1 MESSFVSLEDT
12 DSLYVPTP
20 QRILAKNIKPI
31 TVPEKNFVGSL
42 PELDKF
48 VQMINNV
55 RNCVT
60 PCCKGQLVPVSFDTK
75 GLGGAVKVYYACDG
89 CGISPPCFESSLKS
103 DSLNTT
109 EIGAAIQVAFVISG
123 CMHATYYKALKLSL
137 GLDAVHINTFYS
149 TIMKMHP
156 VVQQMVDEMC
166 EEAKEDMKAIDEH
179 TLGSWKQAVTSA
191 DAAWLTRGYHS
202 KNATFSV
209 RNYYNGALLYYKHL
223 CQRGRDSIVE
233 GELYKGTSKSMEGFA
248 ARVVMSQ
255 AREEGMKIA
264 VHWQDSD
271 SSSAKSIAEC
281 FPECKIMICG
291 GHAGKAHLKVLQ
303 KYTKVKTAPA
313 GFIRLHKS
321 KFPQIT
327 KASCHCDKH
336 SQVCGCL
343 TDGFIMRARNNFSN
357 ILTTSKSAEEFAK
370 RLRVLPRHV
379 RDEHEWE
386 VQTEGSKPSRE
397 RCDFHA
403 LKVCSCGNCADKEKF
418 ECVGKAY
425 TTWCR
430 LTCPFHSLIY
440 EIECDFRASMADS
453 LVHPVL
459 KRGHSN
465 WLEASHNVLT
475 KFRPKDISLDRL
487 HYETSTNLGLLQSNM
502 TYMYEKRGP
511 TYHWIPDLYK
521 RLNLPVYEG
530 MQEAL
535 TTSNIKR
542 RERLCRA
549 KQEKAKKRRVQ
560 LLKLRTIEA
569 AKRREWSKKHG
580 GDTYGETDDTDSKA
594 HEKGSVKQL
603 KKPCKCGSTTHSR
616 TNYKDCRLRSSNASN
631 IKNEGDAIEPVKD
644 KDSRMLS
651 DDELTFSDSSFE
663 EVYEDSD
670 EPEPECTCGAKGRG
684 HKRDCPLNPY
694 FLYQAKPATST
705 PVHPPTST
713 PFKDRKRSSLRV
725 HVFPPA
731 KKGKLS
737 ASTIQSARV
746 LAKSFSPDAS
756 LSPEEDVYCIC
767 QGRDEGDMVQCD
779 GHSCTIQWFHFECV
793 EITEAPEGKWYCDDC
808 SQELNIDDSCVQ
820 FIDESP
826 ATVTVTGPLPTEEWK
841 SAARDVIAKWSRC
854 ELAARSQR
862 VQKIPCRDI
871 APHIRDSVRP
881 DGNCLFRAFSKEITG
896 TESNHQAVRQAIV
909 NFMMHKDNAYSFC
922 NDCFAGDTLA
932 ASLYEP
938 IENMTDYIK
947 KNGLDQRGWGTDREI
962 RAFATMLQIDVCTY
976 SYYTLSSRAWM
987 KFPPLFCNEHC
998 MPKSDY
1004 KIYLFHTEGKD
1015 HYDRV
1020 VPCL

>member
-1 MESSFVSLEDT
+1 MESSFVSIEDT

-31 TVPEKNFVGSL
+31 TVPKKNFVGSL

-48 VQMINNV
+48 VQMINNF

-60 PCCKGQLVPVSFDTK
+60 PCCKGQLVPVSFHTK
-75 GLGGAVKVYYACDG
+75 GLGGAVKIHYACDG

-103 DSLNTT
+103 ESLNTT
-109 EIGAAIQVAFVISG
+109 EIGAAIQVAFIISG

-137 GLDAVHINTFYS
+137 GLDAIHINTFYL
-149 TIMKMHP
+149 TIMRMHP
-156 VVQQMVDEMC
+156 IVQQIVDEMC

-179 TLGSWKQAVTSA
+179 TLGSWKQAVMSA
-191 DAAWLTRGYHS
+191 DAAWLTRGHHS
-202 KNATFSV
+202 KNGTFSV

-223 CQRGRDSIVE
+223 CQRGRDSIVQ
-233 GELYKGTSKSMEGFA
+233 GDLDKGTSKSMEGFA
-248 ARVVMSQ
+248 AQVVMNQ

-271 SSSAKSIAEC
+271 SSSAKPIAEC

-303 KYTKVKTAPA
+303 KYSKVKTAPA
-313 GFIRLHKS
+313 GFIKLHKS

-336 SQVCGCL
+336 SEGCGCL
-343 TDGFIMRARNNFSN
+343 TDGFIMRARNNFSY

-386 VQTEGSKPSRE
+386 EVQTEGSEPTRE
-397 RCDFHA
+397 CCDFHA
-403 LKVCSCGNCADKEKF
+403 LKVCSCGNCADKERF
-418 ECVGKAY
+418 ECVGKDY

-475 KFRPKDISLDRL
+475 KFRPKDISLERL

-502 TYMYEKRGP
+502 TYMYKKRGP
-511 TYHWIPDLYK
+511 RYHWIPDLYK

-530 MQEAL
+530 IQEAL

-542 RERLCRA
+542 RQQLGRA

-560 LLKLRTIEA
+560 LLKLRTREA

-580 GDTYGETDDTDSKA
+580 GDTYGETDVTDSKA
-594 HEKGSVKQL
+594 PEKKKGSVKQL
-603 KKPCKCGSTTHSR
+603 KKSCKCGSTTHSWSSH
-616 TNYKDCRLRSSNASN
+616 KDCHWRSSNALN
-631 IKNEGDAIEPVKD
+631 IENEGDAIEPVKD

-670 EPEPECTCGAKGRG
+670 EPEPECTCGAEGRG
-684 HKRDCPLNPY
+684 HKRDCPLNPHC
-694 FLYQAKPATST
+694 LYQAKPATST
-705 PVHPPTST
+705 PVRPPTST

-746 LAKSFSPDAS
+746 LA
-756 LSPEEDVYCIC
+756 LVL
-767 QGRDEGDMVQCD
+767 Q
-779 GHSCTIQWFHFECV
+779 
-793 EITEAPEGKWYCDDC
+793 
-808 SQELNIDDSCVQ
+808 
-820 FIDESP
+820 
-826 ATVTVTGPLPTEEWK
+826 
-841 SAARDVIAKWSRC
+841 SR
-854 ELAARSQR
+854 LFFVSQR
-862 VQKIPCRDI
+862 
-871 APHIRDSVRP
+871 
-881 DGNCLFRAFSKEITG
+881 G
-896 TESNHQAVRQAIV
+896 
-909 NFMMHKDNAYSFC
+909 
-922 NDCFAGDTLA
+922 
-932 ASLYEP
+932 P
-938 IENMTDYIK
+938 ILHLPRK
-947 KNGLDQRGWGTDREI
+947 R
-962 RAFATMLQIDVCTY
+962 
-976 SYYTLSSRAWM
+976 
-987 KFPPLFCNEHC
+987 
-998 MPKSDY
+998 
-1004 KIYLFHTEGKD
+1004 
-1015 HYDRV
+1015 
-1020 VPCL
+1020 